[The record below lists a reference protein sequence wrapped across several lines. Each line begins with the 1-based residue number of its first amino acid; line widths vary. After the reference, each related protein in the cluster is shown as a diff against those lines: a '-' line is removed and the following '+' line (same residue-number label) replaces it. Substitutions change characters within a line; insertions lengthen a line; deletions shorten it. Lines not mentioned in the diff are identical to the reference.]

1 MFFESIWDR
10 TTKHMQ
16 TPQNCGNFGNLTS
29 CIDSQWGLNL
39 TNSENQRAQLA
50 NRIWSIR
57 VRDLSVLVK
66 CFVRGD
72 VSLKFNNITGHSS
85 RSIQSLEL
93 AVAVGFFF
101 CVALARKADRHPTS
115 TGKPRV
121 LLVFPQSDEQ
131 AKSAT
136 YPPIPK
142 LGWTTRSA
150 NSPLFEDNMMKN
162 DEKLFKT
169 NPNKIRSGHLFQ
181 HFELKS
187 LKDFQ
192 YHQYH
197 VNVS

>member
-1 MFFESIWDR
+1 MQNCAHIIFIVGFFMFFESIWDR

-93 AVAVGFFF
+93 AAAVGFFL
-101 CVALARKADRHPTS
+101 CSTCKKGRPPPNQHRKASGSSCLPTKWWASKISNLS
-115 TGKPRV
+115 THSKAGLNHQV
-121 LLVFPQSDEQ
+121 CEFSVF
-131 AKSAT
+131 
-136 YPPIPK
+136 
-142 LGWTTRSA
+142 WR
-150 NSPLFEDNMMKN
+150 
-162 DEKLFKT
+162 
-169 NPNKIRSGHLFQ
+169 
-181 HFELKS
+181 
-187 LKDFQ
+187 
-192 YHQYH
+192 
-197 VNVS
+197 